1 MSLFKRSPFG
11 GLMGRKTKVPDGVW
25 MKCLG
30 CGQTVYRN
38 EVTDNQE
45 VCPVCDHHYRISA
58 RRRIEL
64 LVDEGTFE
72 ETHLGVETADPLE
85 FTVGKET
92 YLERVERARV
102 DSGQDEAL
110 ITGFGSIETERTVLA
125 AMEAKFIM
133 ASMGSAVGERFCR
146 AADDAIKH
154 DLCFVCF
161 AASGG
166 ARMQEGILALMQMAK
181 TTDAVRRLNEAG
193 IPYISVLTDA
203 TTGGVYASFAS
214 LGDVILAEPG
224 ANIGFAG
231 KRLIEGALKVK
242 LPEGFQSSEYQYENG
257 FIDQIVSRP
266 NLRPV
271 LAKLLRYLSPQNR
284 TVART

>member
-1 MSLFKRSPFG
+1 MALFKRRKFG
-11 GLMGRKTKVPDGVW
+11 GFGRRRKVPDGVW
-25 MKCLG
+25 LQCPS
-30 CGQTVYRN
+30 CNQAIYRN
-38 EVTDNQE
+38 EVEQNLQ
-45 VCPVCDHHYRISA
+45 VCPVCNHHFRISA
-58 RRRIEL
+58 WERMNHL
-64 LVDEGTFE
+64 LDENSFV
-72 ETHLGVETADPLE
+72 ETHMNIETIDPLG

-92 YLERVERARV
+92 YTDRVARAKT
-102 DSGQDEAL
+102 DSGIDEAM
-110 ITGFGSIETERTVLA
+110 ITGYGTIEEGRAVFAT
-125 AMEAKFIM
+125 MDAKFIM

-146 AADDAIKH
+146 ATVDAI
-154 DLCFVCF
+154 DSRSPFVCF

-181 TTDAVRRLNEAG
+181 TADAVREMNEAG

-242 LPEGFQSSEYQYENG
+242 LPEGFQSAEYQYENG
-257 FIDQIVSRP
+257 FIDQIVHRTE
-266 NLRPV
+266 LRSV
-271 LAKLLRYLSPQNR
+271 LGKFIRYLTPQS
-284 TVART
+284 